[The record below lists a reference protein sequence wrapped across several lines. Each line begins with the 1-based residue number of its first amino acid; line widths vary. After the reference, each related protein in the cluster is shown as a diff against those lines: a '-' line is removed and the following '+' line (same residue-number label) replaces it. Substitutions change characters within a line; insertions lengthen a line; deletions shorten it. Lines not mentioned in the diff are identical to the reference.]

1 MSLSFTEHRL
11 VASDRVVTR
20 VVGDATVL
28 LNVETGRSFRLD
40 RVGTRAWALLT
51 AAPSIQHALDALLEE
66 FDAEAEQVRQ
76 DLDALIED
84 LASRGLGEVR
94 PSGRSGSEGPRA

>member
-11 VASDRVVTR
+11 VASERVVTR

-40 RVGTRAWALLT
+40 GVGTRAWMLLT
-51 AAPSIQHALDALLEE
+51 AAPSIQHAVDALLEE
-66 FDAEAEQVRQ
+66 FNAEPEQVRQ
-76 DLDALIED
+76 DLQALIEE
-84 LASRGLGEVR
+84 LSSLGLGEVR
-94 PSGRSGSEGPRA
+94 RA